1 MRLAS
6 PCQQHLW
13 IADGASPLPRT
24 GAQQKQRAI
33 SNWQRVLRALQA
45 PWSNWTDLA
54 AYYTAEMPTPHTA
67 APSSSALASAAPIPD
82 AAAASTFT
90 MPPDLRPQLH
100 LEGFAVAR
108 RCGRPV
114 DVATLEKSLYVSN
127 SAFEPDGAITIRREE
142 ADRRTFSIRP
152 PYLKELTQEL
162 RGDLVQHNLAGGRDL
177 LEMRAIVSEPNG
189 VAATTEQEV
198 HCDDEDP
205 DHEVYRKY
213 YLADDV
219 LLAGVCAVM
228 PGTKLVL
235 YPRGKDGPRIELD
248 LDVGDILVFR
258 GDCYHCGAK
267 YSKRNMRLHFYF
279 SSKKRRRTRTQLVL
293 LELCKGR

>member
-1 MRLAS
+1 MLDRAGGTHSRCTLARVRVAIGEA
-6 PCQQHLW
+6 LERRGGR
-13 IADGASPLPRT
+13 APLPLT
-24 GAQQKQRAI
+24 GAQQKQRAL
-33 SNWQRVLRALQA
+33 SNWQRALRALQA

-54 AYYTAEMPTPHTA
+54 GYYTAEMPTPHTA
-67 APSSSALASAAPIPD
+67 APSASALASAAPILD
-82 AAAASTFT
+82 AAAASTIT
-90 MPPDLRPQLH
+90 MPPDLRAQLH
-100 LEGFAVAR
+100 LEGFAVAK

-114 DVATLEKSLYVSN
+114 EVATLENSLYVSN

-205 DHEVYRKY
+205 EHEVYRKY

-228 PGTKLVL
+228 PGTKMVL
-235 YPRGKDGPRIELD
+235 YPRGGHNLERGHFPRRLGYHAPTYQKICALRFIVRYVF
-248 LDVGDILVFR
+248 LITDILVI
-258 GDCYHCGAK
+258 CA
-267 YSKRNMRLHFYF
+267 
-279 SSKKRRRTRTQLVL
+279 
-293 LELCKGR
+293 